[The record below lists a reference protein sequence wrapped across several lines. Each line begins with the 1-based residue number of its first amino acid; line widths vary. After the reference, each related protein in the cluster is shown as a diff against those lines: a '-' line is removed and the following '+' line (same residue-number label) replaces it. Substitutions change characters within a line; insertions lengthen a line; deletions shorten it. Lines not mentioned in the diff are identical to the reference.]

1 MIIRQIYKHPAGL
14 QYHEGGKGSP
24 GKLKLVPLFCRFMQK
39 SRAGRADYPFI
50 CRKIIFLAQH
60 KKIKRLSDTWIRL
73 GGVGLFSVNTILN
86 SRTLYADD
94 WLAVLKYIGY
104 NILLIAGLW
113 EGSRFIILQVRKKYS
128 AVTQSRK
135 RVVLTIT
142 FTTLYIFFVL
152 FFLLHFFNSKE
163 ELKMLPI
170 PMLSVIISSAILSA
184 FIIGIYEALYY
195 FNSLGKVEE
204 EKQELMRINLQGQFD
219 SLKGQV
225 NPHFLFNSLNSLRQ
239 LVLKDPP
246 QAARY
251 VEEMSDVYRYLLR
264 NNDGELTT
272 LKNEL
277 DFIQSYCH
285 LLKTRFGEGL
295 QVSIEV
301 AGPYMNYC
309 LPPLTLQMLFEN
321 SVKHNVISLIR
332 PLHIRVR
339 TDDAGNLVVSNNL
352 QKKMQ
357 TIQSEKIGLANIITK
372 YRYLG
377 HPDVAVSETADEFI
391 VTLPLIQKNGL

>member
-1 MIIRQIYKHPAGL
+1 MQEIPHTLAKRKHIDRPN
-14 QYHEGGKGSP
+14 
-24 GKLKLVPLFCRFMQK
+24 
-39 SRAGRADYPFI
+39 
-50 CRKIIFLAQH
+50 
-60 KKIKRLSDTWIRL
+60 DTWVRL
-73 GGVGLFSVNTILN
+73 AGVGLFSAN
-86 SRTLYADD
+86 SLLSSKIMYQKD
-94 WLAVLKYIGY
+94 WLAVLKGIGFS
-104 NILLIAGLW
+104 IMLMTALW
-113 EGSRFIILQVRKKYS
+113 EGSRFIILFIRGKFPPE
-128 AVTQSRK
+128 TQNRK
-135 RVVLTIT
+135 RIIFTISL
-142 FTTLYIFFVL
+142 TTLYIFFVL
-152 FFLLHFFNSKE
+152 FCLFHFFGSSE

-170 PMLSVIISSAILSA
+170 PLLSAIISSIVLGA
-184 FIIGIYEALYY
+184 FIIGVYEAVYY
-195 FNSLGKVEE
+195 SNKVSKVEA
-204 EKQELMRINLQGQFD
+204 EKKELMRINLQGQFE

-239 LVLKDPP
+239 LVMKDPQ
-246 QAARY
+246 QAAKY

-272 LKNEL
+272 LRNEL

-301 AGPYMNYC
+301 GEPFLSYC

-321 SVKHNVISLIR
+321 SVKHNVISLTE
-332 PLHIRVR
+332 PLYIRVR
-339 TDDAGNLVVSNNL
+339 TDEAGNLHVSNNL

-377 HPDVAVSETADEFI
+377 QPDVAITETSDEFI
-391 VTLPLIQKNGL
+391 VTLPLIKKTGL